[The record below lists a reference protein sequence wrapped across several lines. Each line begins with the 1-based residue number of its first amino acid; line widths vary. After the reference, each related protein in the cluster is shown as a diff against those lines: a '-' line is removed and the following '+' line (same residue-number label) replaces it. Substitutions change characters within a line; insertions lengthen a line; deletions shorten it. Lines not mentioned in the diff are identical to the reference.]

1 MSELGSEGLFLAGLR
16 YINARRAAS
25 PEGVG
30 RRTSCAP
37 IRSPSDVITAQ
48 DRWAGGVVAHP
59 IG

>member
-30 RRTSCAP
+30 RRTSRVP
-37 IRSPSDVITAQ
+37 VRSLSYVIASQ
-48 DRWAGGVVAHP
+48 DRWAGGIVAHP
-59 IG
+59 MG